1 MLYTWLLIVGLAA
14 GSAFAVDDDDD
25 CCSAEDKKEVLF
37 MWHQVW
43 HSSHSDRKVKIMKAV
58 FDDLLQKHPEIKER
72 MTKLH
77 IEDEEGPAFR
87 AYVIRVTHGFDLIIN
102 LLEDPAVLEEQI
114 HYMADKFGG
123 KVGASEKSYFAAVVD
138 SFEAVLP
145 KVSTCFNI
153 SAWNRCLHRL
163 SLAISS
169 KVPDD

>member
-14 GSAFAVDDDDD
+14 GAAFAVDDDTD

-43 HSSHSDRKVKIMKAV
+43 HSSHSERKVKIMKAV
-58 FDDLLQKHPEIKER
+58 FDDLLSKHPEVKEV
-72 MTKLH
+72 MTKLG

-114 HYMADKFGG
+114 KFMADKYGA
-123 KVGASEKSYFAAVVD
+123 KVGLKKSYFAAVVD
-138 SFEAVLP
+138 SFEEILP

-153 SAWNRCLHRL
+153 NAWNRCLHRL
-163 SLAISS
+163 SLAISQ
-169 KVPDD
+169 KIPEE